1 MRYTSS
7 TQMVNQLM
15 DLRAPEDGSYSP
27 NYTGHM
33 VGDTF
38 LYKGV
43 PTMRLVDGKLRVRQR
58 MMHASTKSLGFVG
71 FVPSTQWSQVREYVR
86 TSTSIDDGH
95 SFYRL
100 RAGIVLVSD
109 LDTKVLTT
117 HVASLVERA
126 LCVMATM
133 IGRWGL
139 NSGRYHMQHMLVSCS
154 DNLEAAGLPR
164 LTSDTVRTRMA
175 QSMAMFALS
184 VRSSEDRPRYGNL
197 RRNPLELLDAA
208 NNAAALRGNK

>member
-58 MMHASTKSLGFVG
+58 MLHASTKSLGFVG
-71 FVPSTQWSQVREYVR
+71 FVPSTEWSQIREYVPGNP
-86 TSTSIDDGH
+86 STRNGH
-95 SFYRL
+95 SYYRL

-109 LDTKVLTT
+109 LDTKVLAA
-117 HVASLVERA
+117 HVTSLVERA
-126 LCVMATM
+126 LCVMAAM
-133 IGRWGL
+133 IARWGV
-139 NSGRYHMQHMLVSCS
+139 NSGRYHMQNMFVACS
-154 DNLEAAGLPR
+154 DNLAAAGLPR
-164 LTSDTVRTRMA
+164 LTSDYVRTRMA
-175 QSMAMFALS
+175 SAMAMFALS
-184 VRSSEDRPRYGNL
+184 VRSSEDRPRFVEARL
-197 RRNPLELLDAA
+197 NPLELLDAV
-208 NNAAALRGNK
+208 NNAALRGKK